1 MNSYPRESVEFAA
14 ITVTVDG
21 SPVTT
26 GVEVALTT
34 GQDRPTTWAAPTTL
48 GGRIGVMTGG
58 LATGYWHVWARVSS
72 TPEAPVID
80 CGTFQV
86 T

>member
-1 MNSYPRESVEFAA
+1 MNTYPRESVEFVA
-14 ITVTVDG
+14 VDVNVDG
-21 SPVTT
+21 VAVTT
-26 GVEVALTT
+26 GVEFALTT

-48 GGRIGVMTGG
+48 DGKIGVMTGG
-58 LATGYWHVWARVSS
+58 LATGYWHVWARISS
-72 TPEAPVID
+72 APETPVID